1 MTFAVAGLMASNY
14 PPEYFYQNARV
25 VSRGPAVIARVSS
38 GIMNKLVIGYKRTGI
53 LGSAS
58 QMRQLFLNGSLD
70 PN

>member
-1 MTFAVAGLMASNY
+1 LTFAVAGLMASNY